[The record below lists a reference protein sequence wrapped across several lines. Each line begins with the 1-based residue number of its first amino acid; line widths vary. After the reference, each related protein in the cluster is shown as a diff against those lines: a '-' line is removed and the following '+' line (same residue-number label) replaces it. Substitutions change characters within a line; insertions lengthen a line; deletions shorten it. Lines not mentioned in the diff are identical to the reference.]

1 MLATDKR
8 EALCAIVLGKVE
20 HHLAS
25 LQELISNPHTLCYA
39 AELSP
44 ALSLFEA
51 K

>member
-8 EALCAIVLGKVE
+8 DALCPIVLGKVE
-20 HHLAS
+20 HHLGS
-25 LQELISNPHTLCYA
+25 LQELISNLHTLCYA

-44 ALSLFEA
+44 ALSLLEA